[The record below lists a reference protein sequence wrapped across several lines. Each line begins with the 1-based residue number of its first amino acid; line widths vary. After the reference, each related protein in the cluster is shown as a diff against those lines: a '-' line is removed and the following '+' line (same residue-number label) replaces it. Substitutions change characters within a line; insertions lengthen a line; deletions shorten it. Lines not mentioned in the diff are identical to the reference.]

1 MENTQTHI
9 VGTAVVLASTIMLLC
24 AARPVTAND
33 WQEKL
38 LFNPPDSQLKLEQRG
53 RIMIYDGLTDKQI
66 ARVFDT
72 QFDRIEAMMFV
83 RTIMTNDEGNAMRDS
98 ETGQVIVED
107 DGCE

>member
-9 VGTAVVLASTIMLLC
+9 MRTAVVLASTIMLLC
-24 AARPVTAND
+24 AARSVAASN
-33 WQEKL
+33 WQEQL

-66 ARVFDT
+66 AKVLDT

-83 RTIMTNDEGNAMRDS
+83 RTIITNEEGNAMLDS
-98 ETGQVIVED
+98 ETGLVIVED

>member
-1 MENTQTHI
+1 MENTQTYI
-9 VGTAVVLASTIMLLC
+9 VRTAVVLSSTIMLLC
-24 AARPVTAND
+24 AARPVAAND

-38 LFNPPDSQLKLEQRG
+38 LFNPHDSQLKLEQRG

-83 RTIMTNDEGNAMRDS
+83 RTIMTNEEGNAIRDS
-98 ETGQVIVED
+98 ETGQIIVED